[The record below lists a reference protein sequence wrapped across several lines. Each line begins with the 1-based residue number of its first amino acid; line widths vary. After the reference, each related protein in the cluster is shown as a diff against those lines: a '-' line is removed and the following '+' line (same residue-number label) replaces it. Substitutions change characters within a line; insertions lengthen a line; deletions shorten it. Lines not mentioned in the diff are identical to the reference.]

1 MDPFGR
7 CTLVLIVFNKV
18 DELRNLML
26 FKERIVFRALVDA
39 IARDKLVKLSFGA
52 CIQLRPGR
60 LLNIIFHNTFFYNRD
75 MCFLTLYVTPR
86 IEYEVCLRHENSRS
100 VYCVNKRKSMTIGGD
115 VQDADPIKVFFSLR
129 SLEQGNVKCIL
140 LETNLYNFQR
150 FEYRK
155 SFPEY
160 VSKT

>member
-1 MDPFGR
+1 MGIFLVDQELLLDLLLEPESSLNLVFLMDPFGR

-60 LLNIIFHNTFFYNRD
+60 LLNIIFHNK
-75 MCFLTLYVTPR
+75 
-86 IEYEVCLRHENSRS
+86 
-100 VYCVNKRKSMTIGGD
+100 VYI
-115 VQDADPIKVFFSLR
+115 
-129 SLEQGNVKCIL
+129 
-140 LETNLYNFQR
+140 Y
-150 FEYRK
+150 Y
-155 SFPEY
+155 
-160 VSKT
+160 